1 MIYLKNNTETQAI
14 YIPRQ
19 TVLGGGYIPSTKA
32 YDKGYNDGL
41 EVGKEQQK
49 GKLSNLN
56 VTANGQYEREDGW
69 NVVTVDV
76 PDLNGSYNEG
86 YEQGKTD
93 GANEQ
98 KSKLESISITENG
111 TYNKEDGY
119 NHIEVNV
126 PSYEEGQADMAAK
139 ARVLNVT
146 ENGTYLSKFSDP
158 IPPTLVTGVY
168 ADGTEFY
175 NYAQLT
181 NKVFNTNIPATP
193 TTRLELW
200 YKGDN
205 TLAGDAWNI
214 IIGAEKNPDYSCY
227 QIRYFMYSNSNLRF
241 ELGRNLLECT
251 WDENAWH
258 HILIAKETEN
268 ASSMSV
274 WVDEVKI
281 GDFGNIP
288 FNPQSPFYIN
298 CIESDTSLLRNANGY
313 FGMIKIDDTI
323 IIPTAN
329 GFLNTNTGELLE
341 VVKDGGY
348 TYTENLP
355 TYGEGELYKTI
366 NVNVPDLN
374 GSYDEGKT
382 DGINEQK
389 SKLETINITENGTYN
404 REDGYNKIIVK
415 VPDLN
420 GSYDEG
426 YEQGQA
432 DIATNAKVL
441 NVTEN
446 GVYKSK
452 FSDPIMPTL
461 VTGVY
466 ADGTDF
472 YNYAQLGNKVYNTNI
487 TVTQDSV
494 IELWYKGDNKKT
506 DDGWD
511 TIFGCTKRGDEDFW
525 MGYMSTNNTTLNAC
539 LGQKRLQFSW
549 DDNVWHHIIMK
560 NDGLRIDDV
569 LIGSFNTTKTFA
581 YKLGLNSDGG
591 SSIRHANGYFGM
603 IKIDNTII
611 IPTADGFKNVNTG
624 ELLEVVQDGD
634 YTFTKNLPTYGEG
647 EIYKTINVNV
657 PTEAVSCNLINPI
670 VFSKEAGNTINAEN
684 VQIPTFVYEGNQYYN
699 VSSFNLADIEE
710 FKIHI
715 LFKPNNSGDSEP
727 VNIFGCED
735 TDWGNTTFGARIYQ
749 GQIYFRMSGQDVEYP
764 YTENAW
770 YDVEMGYNT
779 TKRWVIVNGE
789 TLLDAE
795 YASFNKPSQTL
806 MIGAINSGGNALR
819 PFYGK
824 IATIYIESNGN
835 QIYLLPKEDG
845 TMGVYWN
852 DRINRRNTISGD
864 NNARFENDYISGD
877 GMKSITWLGNLEDK
891 WVIPSMNDRDSN
903 GFIVVRPSEG
913 YNGLYRTVINP
924 QTIYNEG
931 VEAGSQAQD
940 TKWVTPSTNDV
951 DNNGYIV
958 IRPDDG
964 YVAMKRVAINV
975 STIKNEWTTIGKN
988 SITDYDITAFT
999 YKVYDWTSVNI
1010 NRDNM
1015 TNDCGDRPLDCLLF
1029 RNRSG
1034 ECTVMTK
1041 LDTCSGTARLE
1052 NGWSGDSIILSLKS
1066 NSITKFSSN
1075 SINSNQLTSI
1085 DTGFAKLEGN
1095 AITNCNALTD
1105 IKVTVLNDNLS
1116 TQFATNCFN
1125 GLPAEGTITIGK
1137 NVDVTITD
1145 DEITSFFRTIVG
1157 EGWTITIK
1165 Q

>member
-41 EVGKEQQK
+41 EDGKEQQK

-69 NVVTVDV
+69 NVVNVDV

-98 KSKLESISITENG
+98 KSKLESINITENG

-139 ARVLNVT
+139 ARILNVT
-146 ENGTYLSKFSDP
+146 ENGVYRSKFSDP
-158 IPPTLVTGVY
+158 IKPTVTGVY

-175 NYAQLT
+175 NYAY
-181 NKVFNTNIPATP
+181 
-193 TTRLELW
+193 LEGISYDSGFMVSEDMEVEIW
-200 YKGDN
+200 WKGDVSKTDKN
-205 TLAGDAWNI
+205 LFGSQVNNNYAIFKIRIPDTAYRFDGEIAMKQVTYLN
-214 IIGAEKNPDYSCY
+214 AE
-227 QIRYFMYSNSNLRF
+227 SNRWYHF
-241 ELGRNLLECT
+241 
-251 WDENAWH
+251 
-258 HILIAKETEN
+258 K
-268 ASSMSV
+268 MSYADGL
-274 WVDEVKI
+274 WVDGVKI
-281 GDFGNIP
+281 GDFSSNISGTP
-288 FNPQSPFYIN
+288 YKLYIN
-298 CIESDTSLLRNANGY
+298 SNTPHSFNGVNGY
-313 FGMIKIDDTI
+313 FGMIKITTNGVENI
-323 IIPTAN
+323 IIPTAEGLKNITTNERLQVELN
-329 GFLNTNTGELLE
+329 GS
-341 VVKDGGY
+341 Y
-348 TYTENLP
+348 TFTENLP

-389 SKLETINITENGTYN
+389 SKLETINITVNGTYN

-432 DIATNAKVL
+432 DIAENAIVL

-446 GVYKSK
+446 GVYKTK
-452 FSDPIMPTL
+452 FSDPIMPTT

-466 ADGTDF
+466 ADGTEF
-472 YNYAQLGNKVYNTNI
+472 YNYAELNGKVFNTNI
-487 TVTQDSV
+487 TATPTTRL
-494 IELWYKGDNKKT
+494 ELWYKGDNERVGDAWNIIIGAEKNPDYSCYQIRYYIYSNSELIFELGRNNLRYT
-506 DDGWD
+506 WD
-511 TIFGCTKRGDEDFW
+511 E
-525 MGYMSTNNTTLNAC
+525 NA
-539 LGQKRLQFSW
+539 
-549 DDNVWHHIIMK
+549 WHHI
-560 NDGLRIDDV
+560 
-569 LIGSFNTTKTFA
+569 LIAKETENASSMSLWVDEVKIGDFGNRPFNPQSPFYINCIESYTDLTR
-581 YKLGLNSDGG
+581 N
-591 SSIRHANGYFGM
+591 ANGYFGM
-603 IKIDNTII
+603 IKIDDVVI

-624 ELLEVVQDGD
+624 ELLEVVKDGD

-657 PTEAVSCNLINPI
+657 PDLNGSYDEGKTDGVNEQKSKLESINITENGVYSKEDGYNHIEVNVPTEAVSCNL
-670 VFSKEAGNTINAEN
+670 
-684 VQIPTFVYEGNQYYN
+684 
-699 VSSFNLADIEE
+699 
-710 FKIHI
+710 
-715 LFKPNNSGDSEP
+715 
-727 VNIFGCED
+727 
-735 TDWGNTTFGARIYQ
+735 
-749 GQIYFRMSGQDVEYP
+749 
-764 YTENAW
+764 
-770 YDVEMGYNT
+770 
-779 TKRWVIVNGE
+779 
-789 TLLDAE
+789 
-795 YASFNKPSQTL
+795 
-806 MIGAINSGGNALR
+806 
-819 PFYGK
+819 
-824 IATIYIESNGN
+824 
-835 QIYLLPKEDG
+835 
-845 TMGVYWN
+845 
-852 DRINRRNTISGD
+852 
-864 NNARFENDYISGD
+864 
-877 GMKSITWLGNLEDK
+877 EDK
-891 WVIPSMNDRDSN
+891 WVTPSMNDRDSN
-903 GFIVVRPSEG
+903 GYIVVRPSEG
-913 YNGLYRTVINP
+913 YNGLKRTVINP

-931 VEAGSQAQD
+931 LEAGRAECVCPSAQEQ
-940 TKWVTPSTNDV
+940 SF
-951 DNNGYIV
+951 G
-958 IRPDDG
+958 
-964 YVAMKRVAINV
+964 
-975 STIKNEWTTIGKN
+975 
-988 SITDYDITAFT
+988 YDITAFT

-1010 NRDNM
+1010 NRDNI

-1041 LDTCSGTARLE
+1041 LDNCSGTARLE
-1052 NGWSGDSIILSLKS
+1052 NGWSGDNIILSLKS

-1095 AITNCNALTD
+1095 AITNCSALTD
-1105 IKVTVLNDNLS
+1105 IKVTVLNDDLS
-1116 TQFATNCFN
+1116 TQFAANCFN

-1137 NVDVTITD
+1137 NVDVTITLTD